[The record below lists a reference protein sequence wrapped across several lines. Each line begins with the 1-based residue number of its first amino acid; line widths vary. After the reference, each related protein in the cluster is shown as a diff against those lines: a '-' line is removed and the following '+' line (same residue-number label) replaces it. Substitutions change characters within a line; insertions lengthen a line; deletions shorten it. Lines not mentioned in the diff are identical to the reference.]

1 MIRIVTRRRPDAVI
15 NYAAA
20 INSLPDITINS
31 LPNMN
36 SSFLAI

>member
-20 INSLPDITINS
+20 INSLPEI
-31 LPNMN
+31 N
-36 SSFLAI
+36 SSFLAVNSCQN